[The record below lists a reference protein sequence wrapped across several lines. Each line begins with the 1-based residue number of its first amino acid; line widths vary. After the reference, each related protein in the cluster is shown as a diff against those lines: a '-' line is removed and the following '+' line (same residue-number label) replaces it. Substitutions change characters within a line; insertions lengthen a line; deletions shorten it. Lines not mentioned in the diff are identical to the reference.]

1 MKEIKL
7 SQNKVTQV
15 DDSDFEYLSQ
25 FKWFAVNYHNHF
37 YACTEI
43 KAKQCLMHR
52 MILKACKGQIIDH
65 ADGNGLN
72 NQRKNIRFCNHSQNA
87 VNRIKRSG
95 RYKYLG
101 IWHSDNRIRAG
112 VRVNGKLI
120 NLGSFKSEIEA
131 AIAYDQA
138 ALKYFGEFANPNFK
152 D

>member
-15 DDSDFEYLSQ
+15 DNNDFEYLNQ
-25 FKWFAVNYHNHF
+25 YKWFAVNYHDHF

-43 KAKQCLMHR
+43 KGKQYLMHR
-52 MILKACKGQIIDH
+52 LLLKACKGQIIDH

-72 NQRKNIRFCNHSQNA
+72 NQRKNIRFCTHSQNA
-87 VNRIKRSG
+87 ANRIKQTG

-101 IWHSDNRIRAG
+101 IWHSDNSIRAG
-112 VRVNGKLI
+112 IRVNGKLI

-131 AIAYDQA
+131 ARAYDQA
-138 ALKYFGEFANPNFK
+138 AIKYFGEFANPNFK
-152 D
+152 